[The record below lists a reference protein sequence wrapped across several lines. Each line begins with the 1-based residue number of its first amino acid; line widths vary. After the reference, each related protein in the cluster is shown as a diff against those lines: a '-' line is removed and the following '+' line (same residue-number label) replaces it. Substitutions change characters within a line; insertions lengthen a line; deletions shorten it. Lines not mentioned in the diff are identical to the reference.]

1 MYHFIRNFKIN
12 KDISGILLMIVHAA
26 ALAALYIAGKN
37 LTNYLHSNQV
47 TFLYK
52 FSILVAILPWCFY
65 GGIKENLKTKKLGI
79 HVTRGTFSV
88 MANLC
93 FFYGLQ
99 EIHALDAA
107 AISYLENILVVT
119 VGVLYF
125 KEKLTKSK
133 VILII
138 CGFVGAVFVIKPGFQ
153 EFNSSYFFLFL
164 ALIFWA
170 INNLSI
176 KILGRTERGKAQI
189 FYTMLL
195 GSIFSLPLAL
205 EEWRPIKAEYIKYIF
220 LLAFFHLVHVIAFF
234 KALKFSDIS
243 SVMPFDY
250 SRLLF
255 TGILGYIFLNEVP
268 DQYSTI
274 GYMIIVIGGLY
285 LIHDEGKKKGFFNK
299 KNHHKINK

>member
-1 MYHFIRNFKIN
+1 MYNFIKNVKIN
-12 KDISGILLMIVHAA
+12 RDISGILLMVVHAA

-37 LTNYLHSNQV
+37 LTHYLHSTQV

-52 FSILVAILPWCFY
+52 FSILLAILPWCFY
-65 GGIKENLKTKKLGI
+65 GGIRENLKTKKLGI

-93 FFYGLQ
+93 FFHGLQ
-99 EIHALDAA
+99 KIHALDAA
-107 AISYLENILVVT
+107 AITYLEHIIVIT
-119 VGVLYF
+119 IGVLYF

-133 VILII
+133 LILVI
-138 CGFVGAVFVIKPGFQ
+138 CGFIGAVFVTKPGFQ

-176 KILGRTERGKAQI
+176 KILGRTERGKAQL

-195 GSIFSLPLAL
+195 GSVFSFPLAL
-205 EEWRPIKAEYIKYIF
+205 EEWRPIEPEYIKYIA
-220 LLAFFHLVHVIAFF
+220 LLAFFHLIHVIAFF
-234 KALKFSDIS
+234 KAFKLSDIS
-243 SVMPFDY
+243 AVMPFDY

-268 DQYSTI
+268 DQYSMI
-274 GYMIIVIGGLY
+274 GYLIIVAGGLY
-285 LIHDEGKKKGFFNK
+285 LIRDEAKKKGFFNSK
-299 KNHHKINK
+299 DNAKLGK